1 MVKPRSS
8 VVRDGVLRAPHR
20 SLMYSAGLDPEQ
32 VLSDRPLIGI
42 VYTPSSLVPGHV
54 LADRVVEAVKE
65 GVLEAGGVPALFA
78 SLGVCDGIAMGHE
91 GMKYSLVSREVT
103 ADSIEVIAEAHRVD
117 GLVIV
122 TACDKMMPGAYMAAF
137 RLDIP
142 TLVVNIGPM
151 LSGRVKGRGRL
162 ALGHVFEAVGAR
174 LAGKISD
181 RELREIEE
189 RALPCPGSCA
199 GLYTANTMAL
209 LGEALGLIL
218 PGTSTI
224 PAVSSRRIHAARRAG
239 RTIVKLVEKWA
250 TPRSIAGRDSF
261 LNAVALDAA
270 MGGSTNAVLHLLA
283 IAEEAG
289 VDLSLGDFD
298 DVSRKTPWVADLEP
312 GGRYYLED
320 LDEVGGVPVVAKVLA
335 KAGVFNLDAPTADL
349 RRWKE
354 VVAEAPEPDGSV
366 VRSLDNPV
374 SKTGSLRV
382 LYGNLAPE
390 GAVVKLAKV
399 ERVRFQG
406 RAVVFDREEDAIQAV
421 EEGRV
426 EKGDVIVIRYEGP
439 AGGPGMREM
448 LQVTAAV
455 VGAGLGPHVAMV
467 TDGRFS
473 GATRGLMVGH
483 VSPEAI
489 VGGPI
494 ALVHDG
500 DEILIDVDKGRIELL
515 VEKEELEE
523 RRKAWRPPE
532 WKIEQL
538 RKLAGKNSVLYR
550 YHLLACS
557 ASRGATLRCPK
568 PIQAQA

>member
-1 MVKPRSS
+1 MAKPRSS
-8 VVRDGVLRAPHR
+8 VIRDGVLRAPHR
-20 SLMYSAGLDPEQ
+20 SLMYAAGLDSEQ
-32 VLSDRPLIGI
+32 ALSDKPLIGI
-42 VYTPSSLVPGHV
+42 VYTPSSIIPGHI
-54 LADRVVEAVKE
+54 LADRVMEAVKE
-65 GVLEAGGVPALFA
+65 GVLEAGGVPVTFG

-91 GMKYSLVSREVT
+91 GMRFSLVSREAT
-103 ADSIEVIAEAHRVD
+103 ADSIEIMAEAHRVD
-117 GLVIV
+117 GLVVV
-122 TACDKMMPGAYMAAF
+122 TACDKMMPGAFMAAF

-162 ALGHVFEAVGAR
+162 ALGHVFEAVGER
-174 LAGKISD
+174 LAGRIDD
-181 RELREIEE
+181 RGLREVEE
-189 RALPCPGSCA
+189 RALPGPGSCA

-224 PAVSSRRIHAARRAG
+224 PATSSRRIHAARRAG
-239 RTIVKLVEKWA
+239 RMIVRLVEKWV
-250 TPRSIAGRDSF
+250 TPRRIAGRDAF
-261 LNAVALDAA
+261 LNAIAVDVAT
-270 MGGSTNAVLHLLA
+270 GGSTNAVLHLLA

-289 VDLSLGDFD
+289 VELSLGDFD
-298 DVSRKTPWVADLEP
+298 EVSKRTPWVANLEP
-312 GGRYYLED
+312 GGRYYMED
-320 LDEVGGVPVVAKVLA
+320 LDDVGGVPVIAKALA
-335 KAGVFNLDAPTADL
+335 KADAFNLDVVAADL
-349 RRWKE
+349 RRWRD
-354 VVAEAPEPDGSV
+354 VVAEAPEPDGEV
-366 VRSLDNPV
+366 VRSPDAPL
-374 SKTGSLRV
+374 SKQGSLRI
-382 LYGNLAPE
+382 LYGSLAPD

-399 ERVRFQG
+399 ERRRFQG
-406 RAVVFDREEDAIQAV
+406 KALVFDREEDAIKAV

-455 VGAGLGPHVAMV
+455 VGAGLGPYVAMV

-489 VGGPI
+489 TGGPI
-494 ALVHDG
+494 ALVRDG
-500 DEILIDVDKGRIELL
+500 DEILIDVDEGRIELL

-523 RRKAWRPPE
+523 RRRTWRPPE

-538 RKLAGKNSVLYR
+538 RKLAERNSVLYR

-568 PIQAQA
+568 PVQTQT